1 MLSENEVKNESLI
14 TSDWQSFLQIG
25 GYASLLTLLLAIFE
39 LLITFLP
46 GGNVEG
52 LNTIGDWF
60 DFFQEYPFMGLR
72 TLGLVN
78 FGLISLGVVAM
89 VALYGVLHKTSG
101 GWVMLAAVLSFMS
114 AGVFF
119 ATNRAFPML
128 VLSNQ
133 YAAATS
139 DAQRAMLEA
148 AGTAMVAVGQSH
160 APGTF
165 MAYILGSLSSIIIA
179 FVMLR
184 SDFFS
189 NITAYV
195 GIIAFTCLLI
205 FEIMASV
212 FPSMF
217 QLLLL
222 LAGVGGILSMVWQ
235 GMVGLRLLKLA
246 KSL

>member
-1 MLSENEVKNESLI
+1 MLSENDVKSERLI
-14 TSDWQSFLQIG
+14 TADWRGFLQIG
-25 GYASLLTLLLAIFE
+25 GYASLLTLLLAVFE
-39 LLITFLP
+39 LLITFWP
-46 GGNVEG
+46 GGNEEG
-52 LNTIGDWF
+52 LNTIVDWF
-60 DFFQEYPFMGLR
+60 DFFQENPFMGLR

-78 FGLISLGVVAM
+78 FGLISLGVVVM

-139 DAQRAMLEA
+139 DTQRAMLEA
-148 AGTAMVAVGQSH
+148 AGTVMIAVGQSH

-189 NITAYV
+189 NSTAYV
-195 GIIAFTCLLI
+195 GMIAFTCLLI
-205 FEIMASV
+205 FEIMASA
-212 FPSMF
+212 FPSLF
-217 QLLLL
+217 QSLML

-246 KSL
+246 KTG